1 MGADD
6 FGDLSRPS
14 GARGAGPLAEEIS
27 AALGEPPGDV
37 ALEAEDEEM
46 GWIVRDGVR
55 LSRVNLPAVG
65 SADPER
71 RARFVQAIADLVTRF
86 DAMRGTIDALE
97 VGRRY
102 RVDYQHERLRRTFR
116 VTGELLEVSPWHPA
130 DGPTGGGWT
139 LTLESRPRFG
149 RPSRFRI
156 QTDVVTDI
164 APA

>member
-27 AALGEPPGDV
+27 AALEEPPGDV
-37 ALEAEDEEM
+37 ALEEEDDEM

-55 LSRVNLPAVG
+55 LSRVNFQAVG
-65 SADPER
+65 GADVER
-71 RARFVQAIADLVTRF
+71 RARFVRAMADLVARF
-86 DAMRGTIDALE
+86 DEQRGTIDELE

-102 RVDYQHERLRRTFR
+102 RVDYKHERLRRTFR

-149 RPSRFRI
+149 EPSRFQV
-156 QTDVVTDI
+156 QTDVVTGI